1 MLYMTE
7 RCGAWQVATT
17 SRECVQFRVFIPD
30 GPDPKS
36 RRSTRPAASRGGTS
50 TAAYRSSAKTRMPAA
65 LERRLLRVQIRGRL
79 RERDANRVGPLHA
92 LRGLP
97 RPERRP
103 RGRRQPPP
111 GQRRAPAAR
120 WAPRLGPRA
129 SALASGRR
137 CVVAGVSLPAPV
149 ASDRE
154 DLSSITSWRRSGVG
168 DGHTSRGRQ
177 LPARRSNDT
186 AARRR
191 PSAASRRVVE
201 MEAASSEIST
211 ELASGL
217 VRPRRGG
224 APRAR
229 RRGGRSRAR
238 GPTGSGRRCE
248 STAATSVS
256 PARARSHARDG
267 DSRRSQPAR
276 LHGARADLGL
286 GDAPRVRRLRTPYS
300 SAKCS
305 RPPC

>member
-1 MLYMTE
+1 MSE

-17 SRECVQFRVFIPD
+17 SRGLPCNSACSSPTDRT
-30 GPDPKS
+30 PKS
-36 RRSTRPAASRGGTS
+36 RRSTRPAASRAGTS
-50 TAAYRSSAKTRMPAA
+50 TAAYRSSATTQMPAA
-65 LERRLLRVQIRGRL
+65 LERRLATSTNARSTSRAR
-79 RERDANRVGPLHA
+79 RESCRTPARATAASATRTPA
-92 LRGLP
+92 SRSAAAA
-97 RPERRP
+97 
-103 RGRRQPPP
+103 P